1 MPPTNK
7 FLETESKFMLPYIG
21 EKGEWGVTVKKLKG
35 IEFLFLGCQNVL
47 ELR

>member
-7 FLETESKFMLPYIG
+7 FLETSKFVLPYTG
-21 EKGEWGVTVKKLKG
+21 EKGELGVTAKKLKG
-35 IEFLFLGCQNVL
+35 IGFLFLGYQNVL